1 MLHRLVFVLILFF
14 RIKTP
19 ESQHVNMSMSRQGTE
34 FQVVTKYTSLV
45 AVCSESS
52 DLDSC
57 LSLQQF
63 TQLKYGLFTLGN
75 YVATY
80 HERSK
85 PLFLGIVTVLPK
97 LRQLR
102 WISLGQL
109 PADASQFVLGI
120 EDLPTS
126 AVSANR
132 QLPQRPF
139 GGSRGAMMCGFGMG
153 QNVDIFMDPQEIIND
168 V

>member
-1 MLHRLVFVLILFF
+1 MQTVFFWDTHRTAKVKTAPPDFF
-14 RIKTP
+14 
-19 ESQHVNMSMSRQGTE
+19 
-34 FQVVTKYTSLV
+34 
-45 AVCSESS
+45 
-52 DLDSC
+52 
-57 LSLQQF
+57 
-63 TQLKYGLFTLGN
+63 
-75 YVATY
+75 
-80 HERSK
+80 
-85 PLFLGIVTVLPK
+85 
-97 LRQLR
+97 
-102 WISLGQL
+102 GQL

>member
-1 MLHRLVFVLILFF
+1 MWQLIMSDANLFF
-14 RIKTP
+14 WDTHRTAKVKTAP
-19 ESQHVNMSMSRQGTE
+19 PD
-34 FQVVTKYTSLV
+34 F
-45 AVCSESS
+45 
-52 DLDSC
+52 
-57 LSLQQF
+57 F
-63 TQLKYGLFTLGN
+63 
-75 YVATY
+75 
-80 HERSK
+80 
-85 PLFLGIVTVLPK
+85 
-97 LRQLR
+97 
-102 WISLGQL
+102 GQL